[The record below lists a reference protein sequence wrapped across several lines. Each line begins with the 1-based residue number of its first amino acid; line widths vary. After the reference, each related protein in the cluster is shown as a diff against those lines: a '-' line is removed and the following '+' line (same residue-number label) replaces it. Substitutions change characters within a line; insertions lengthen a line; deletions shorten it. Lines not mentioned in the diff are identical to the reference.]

1 METLLVR
8 LKPHD
13 PRRGHLLRRYTYRG
27 IKFQDERGWYRVEK
41 SVADYL
47 RDVRQT
53 PGDEHAPLA
62 FDVCTPEEAQ
72 ALDAREKEATVTR
85 KAATDDIKLSA
96 ARDDQAAAPAARA
109 GGTVTTE
116 DLPEAATAS
125 EAPKGK
131 GGRKARRG

>member
-13 PRRGHLLRRYTYRG
+13 PRRGHLLRRFTYRG
-27 IKFQDERGWYRVEK
+27 IKFQEERGWYRVEK

-72 ALDAREKEATVTR
+72 ALDAKEKEATVTR

-96 ARDDQAAAPAARA
+96 ARTEGA
-109 GGTVTTE
+109 VTTE

-125 EAPKGK
+125 APAAKATGRR
-131 GGRKARRG
+131 GRK